1 MKIWFDILTP
11 KQLLFFEPM
20 IKKLRQK
27 NDVLCTSRNYREVTN
42 LIKDREFNVKNVGK
56 HGGGDNFD
64 KLDSSIN
71 RMRLLLP
78 IIRKFSPDTTVSFC
92 SPEASRI
99 SFGLGIRHIAFSD
112 SPHAVAVMKLS
123 IPFVDKLLIPW
134 IIPKKEFEKFGIRN
148 RDVIQY
154 RAIDAAT
161 IIGVKNYKRKNI
173 RKRKKIV
180 FRIEEEQAAYIGK
193 NPQKIINII
202 KNVSDSFPECNV
214 IVLGRYENQIK
225 MLKKTFG
232 KKINVY
238 DKVVNG
244 KQFLLETN
252 VFVGS
257 GGTMTAESALLG
269 VPTISYNA
277 VPNLIE
283 EYLVKKKLV
292 IRGNNSGEIIR
303 TIKQIIDN
311 PTKKFEIRAKKE
323 IEKMEDP
330 YPKLLKTIRSK

>member
-42 LIKDREFNVKNVGK
+42 LTKSREFNVKNVGK

-134 IIPKKEFEKFGIRN
+134 VIPKKEFEKFGIRN
-148 RDVIQY
+148 RDIIQY